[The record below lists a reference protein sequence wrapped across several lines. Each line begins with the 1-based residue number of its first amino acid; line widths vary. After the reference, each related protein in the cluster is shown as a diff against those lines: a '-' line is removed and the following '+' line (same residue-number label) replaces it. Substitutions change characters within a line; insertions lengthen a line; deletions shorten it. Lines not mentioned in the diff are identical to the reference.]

1 MIFFFITCILLTNN
15 INSVPF
21 EKFFINAAKKYNIP
35 FELLIAIASVESN
48 YNPNA
53 INYNSNGT
61 YDIGIMK
68 INSIWFNKLESEYN
82 INQKQVKSPCQNIM
96 IGAWILSQNI
106 NKYGFSWTSIQKYNG
121 YDTNLKYSKK
131 IYQTITK
138 LYPQLNTNLSI
149 NKTNSKF
156 LYVN

>member
-1 MIFFFITCILLTNN
+1 MEEKTISKETLEKVKSLPRIDYYAFI
-15 INSVPF
+15 
-21 EKFFINAAKKYNIP
+21 
-35 FELLIAIASVESN
+35 EL
-48 YNPNA
+48 
-53 INYNSNGT
+53 
-61 YDIGIMK
+61 
-68 INSIWFNKLESEYN
+68 